1 MTWRPPAGIIRSGGP
16 DLSRFRLRYQGTDLE
31 LAPGE
36 FVIGRSSACNL
47 ALDDALV
54 SRRHA
59 MITVGETSVLVEDL
73 GSRNG
78 ILVNGHKAEGR
89 TLVRHLDR
97 ITVGSHELVLVEL
110 KDASAGAP
118 TLVGV
123 TLRDLPSIP
132 RDTVPGGLEGTT
144 SDELT
149 GAQVMLT
156 GIADKALALQRYEEA
171 ERVLV
176 KLLDPLLERARSG
189 AVVSAARLD
198 ECTRY
203 ALRLAE
209 GTRKHS
215 WLDWVF
221 DAHAA
226 TGTLIGEAEIERLH
240 ELVRKLRYA
249 GGAHVRKYLDRLR
262 ARASDLK
269 PRERFLLS
277 RLEGIER
284 VVSA

>member
-1 MTWRPPAGIIRSGGP
+1 MA
-16 DLSRFRLRYQGTDLE
+16 RFRLRYQGTDLE
-31 LAPGE
+31 LLPGE

-59 MITVGETSVLVEDL
+59 LIIVGESAVTVEDL

-78 ILVNGHKAEGR
+78 VLVNGHKAEGKAP
-89 TLVRHLDR
+89 VRHLDR

-110 KDASAGAP
+110 RDAAHASP

-123 TLRDLPSIP
+123 TLRDIPGIPKDTTPGDAPS
-132 RDTVPGGLEGTT
+132 D
-144 SDELT
+144 DLT

-156 GIADKALALQRYEEA
+156 GLADKALALQRYEEA
-171 ERVLV
+171 ERVLS
-176 KLLDPLLERARSG
+176 KLLEPVRERARAGG
-189 AVVSAARLD
+189 AIAPGRLD

-203 ALRLAE
+203 AIRLAE
-209 GTRKHS
+209 GTRKHV
-215 WLDWVF
+215 WIDWVF
-221 DAHAA
+221 DVHAA
-226 TGTLIGEAEIERLH
+226 TGTVVAEAEIEKLH
-240 ELVRKLRYA
+240 DLVRKLRYA
-249 GGAHVRKYLDRLR
+249 GGSRVRKYLDRLR
-262 ARASDLK
+262 ARAADLGA
-269 PRERFLLS
+269 RERFLVS

>member
-1 MTWRPPAGIIRSGGP
+1 MA
-16 DLSRFRLRYQGTDLE
+16 RFRLRYQGTDLE
-31 LAPGE
+31 LSPGE

-59 MITVGETSVLVEDL
+59 MITVGEGAVSVEDL

-89 TLVRHLDR
+89 VPLRHLDR
-97 ITVGSHELVLVEL
+97 VTVGSHELVLVEL
-110 KDASAGAP
+110 RDAAANSP

-123 TLRDLPSIP
+123 TLRDIPSMS
-132 RDTVPGGLEGTT
+132 RDTSPGQLEQG
-144 SDELT
+144 DEPT
-149 GAQVMLT
+149 AAQLMLT
-156 GIADKALALQRYEEA
+156 GIADKALGLGRYEEA
-171 ERVLV
+171 ERVLQ
-176 KLLDPLLERARSG
+176 KLLEPMLARARSG
-189 AVVSAARLD
+189 AAIHPARLED
-198 ECTRY
+198 GTRY

-209 GTRKHS
+209 GTRKHV

-221 DAHAA
+221 DVHAA
-226 TGTLIGEAEIERLH
+226 TGTLVGEGEIERLH
-240 ELVRKLRYA
+240 ELVRKLRYS
-249 GGAHVRKYLDRLR
+249 GGTHVRRYLERLR
-262 ARASDLK
+262 GRAGELK

>member
-1 MTWRPPAGIIRSGGP
+1 MRPGGL
-16 DLSRFRLRYQGTDLE
+16 DLARFRLRYQGTDLE
-31 LAPGE
+31 LSSGE
-36 FVIGRSSACNL
+36 FVVGRSSACNL

-59 MITVGETSVLVEDL
+59 MFTVGETNVMVEDL
-73 GSRNG
+73 GSRTG
-78 ILVNGHKAEGR
+78 ILVNGQKADGR
-89 TLVRHLDR
+89 VLVRHLDR

-110 KDASAGAP
+110 KDTGVGAP

-123 TLRDLPSIP
+123 TLRDMPGIP
-132 RDTVPGGLEGTT
+132 RDTIPGSSDPAA

-156 GIADKALALQRYEEA
+156 GIADKALALQRFEEA

-176 KLLDPLLERARSG
+176 KLLDPMLERARGG
-189 AVVSAARLD
+189 AVPSAARLS

-203 ALRLAE
+203 AIRLAE

-221 DAHAA
+221 DVHAA
-226 TGTLIGEAEIERLH
+226 TGTLIDEAEIERLH

-249 GGAHVRKYLDRLR
+249 GGGHVRKYLDRLR

>member
-1 MTWRPPAGIIRSGGP
+1 MG
-16 DLSRFRLRYQGTDLE
+16 RFRLRYQGTDLE
-31 LAPGE
+31 LSPGE
-36 FVIGRSSACNL
+36 FVVGRSSACNL

-59 MITVGETSVLVEDL
+59 MLIVGETGVTVEDL

-78 ILVNGHKAEGR
+78 IMVNGHKAEGR
-89 TLVRHLDR
+89 VPVRHLDR
-97 ITVGSHELVLVEL
+97 VTVGSHELVLVEL
-110 KDASAGAP
+110 KDAAHGSP

-123 TLRDLPSIP
+123 TLRDIPGLP
-132 RDTVPGGLEGTT
+132 RDTTPGVPDGPPSE
-144 SDELT
+144 DLT

-156 GIADKALALQRYEEA
+156 GLADKAIGLGRFEEA
-171 ERVLV
+171 ERVLT
-176 KLLDPLLERARSG
+176 KLLEPLLQRARSG
-189 AVVSAARLD
+189 ATIPPARLD
-198 ECTRY
+198 EATRY
-203 ALRLAE
+203 AIRLAE
-209 GTRKHS
+209 GLRKHS

-221 DAHAA
+221 DVHAA
-226 TGTLIGEAEIERLH
+226 TGTLIAEAEIERLH

-262 ARASDLK
+262 LRANDLK